1 MIFLID
7 QNEITYDQLIN
18 YINGEDLNNLN
29 EFELQTLKFI
39 KKISQGSNRNLES
52 LINNIKNSPQQITI
66 NTSGTTGNPKSI
78 NHSISSITRNIK
90 INNVIKNWGSVYQN
104 GKMAFYQIL
113 FQSLFNNSTLINLN
127 GYSIQQI
134 SERIK
139 KYNINSLSGTPTFY
153 RMLLLLNEK
162 FESIQQV
169 TLGGESS
176 DYKLIELLKNNFPN
190 AKITNVYASTEGG
203 ALFASNSNVFKI
215 SDKIKIIDNILYIH
229 KDYIKSS
236 FEGYWYKTGDLVE
249 LLNDNEFIIIGKQEK
264 EINVSGIKVN
274 LSNVEFQINSL
285 FYVSDSYVYSRK
297 NSMTGNIIC
306 ADIILKDNSI
316 TKNKIKNDLNVFLN
330 KHEIPIII
338 NLVKEIKINQNMK
351 KVI

>member
-18 YINGEDLNNLN
+18 YTNGENLNNLSD
-29 EFELQTLKFI
+29 FELKTLNFI
-39 KKISQGSNRNLES
+39 KKISSNKSKDIDS
-52 LINNIKNSPQQITI
+52 LLDNIKKYSNEII
-66 NTSGTTGNPKSI
+66 IDTSGTTGDPKQI
-78 NHSISSITRNIK
+78 KHTISSLTKNIK

-113 FQSLFNNSTLINLN
+113 FQSLFNKSTLINLN
-127 GYSIQQI
+127 GYSVEQI
-134 SERIK
+134 HQRIE
-139 KYNINSLSGTPTFY
+139 KYNVNSISGTPTFY
-153 RMLLLLNEK
+153 RILLSLNETMN
-162 FESIQQV
+162 SIEQV

-176 DYKLIELLKNNFPN
+176 DSKLIESLKKYFPN

-203 ALFASNSNVFKI
+203 ALFASNSNIFKI
-215 SDKIKIIDNILYIH
+215 SDKIKIIDNILYVH

-236 FEGYWYKTGDLVE
+236 FEGDWYKTGDLVE
-249 LLNDNEFIIIGKQEK
+249 LVNDNEFIIIGKQEK
-264 EINVSGIKVN
+264 EINVSGVKVN
-274 LSNVEFQINSL
+274 LSKVEFQINSL
-285 FYVSDSYVYSRK
+285 PYILDSYVYSRK

-306 ADIILKDNSI
+306 SDIILKDDNI
-316 TKNKIKNDLNVFLN
+316 TKNKIKNDLSDFLN